1 MASEIP
7 RREQPKRF
15 LDASTVPVERALLE
29 RARVLSENVL
39 SEPGAPD
46 ATDEQVMAAGVLSVV
61 RATVAAELL
70 ALAQELHY
78 W

>member
-15 LDASTVPVERALLE
+15 LDASTVPVERALL
-29 RARVLSENVL
+29 AR
-39 SEPGAPD
+39 
-46 ATDEQVMAAGVLSVV
+46 
-61 RATVAAELL
+61 AAELESRDAPDHIGPGGKGANQWL
-70 ALAQELHY
+70 AAEFRALAQELHH